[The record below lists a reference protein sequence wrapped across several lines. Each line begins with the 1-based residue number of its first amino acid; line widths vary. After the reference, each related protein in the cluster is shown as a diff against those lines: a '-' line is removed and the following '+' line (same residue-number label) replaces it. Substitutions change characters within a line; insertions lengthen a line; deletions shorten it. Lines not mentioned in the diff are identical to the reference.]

1 MTERAVDGGA
11 ANGHRTLT
19 PASHRTLSA
28 LRSDTTN
35 GREPPNLPSQRLRAV
50 TPPRTASARVVAAQ
64 RDWLQEAQEDALAH
78 HGIEGRIEAEL
89 NLVQQAKPTTALEF
103 QSPAPPPQPMLG
115 QQAEP
120 QRPAMATSTAGVTP
134 ALGRAR
140 GSASAPGA
148 RSQTTVQAATRGPT
162 NADAGLPPPSGDK
175 RPVSGLGFESKD
187 TSDQSNPLPKFNSV
201 PRTSTT
207 PHISTARAA
216 HKKRIAT
223 ADAPNGVGGTNEDR
237 ELSFAMDDSSWGGN
251 VNAMHVRRGEKPTE
265 AVQIA

>member
-120 QRPAMATSTAGVTP
+120 QHPAMATSTAGVTP

-201 PRTSTT
+201 PRTST
-207 PHISTARAA
+207 PPCMSVWAA
-216 HKKRIAT
+216 HKKRTAT
-223 ADAPNGVGGTNEDR
+223 ADAPNGVGGTNDDR